1 MGRKRVR
8 HNLETTQLQ
17 QFLALPISSHLCC
30 RGCQGPASMP
40 TAPTGSASKLQ
51 WREVGEK
58 VQVTQLCPTPCNPM
72 DYTIYGILQARIL
85 DPGLPHCRQ
94 ILYQLSH
101 KGGPRI
107 PEWAACPFSRGSSW
121 PRNQTGIS
129 CIAGWFFINWA
140 IGEAPLQS
148 LNTYKND
155 RISRLLFLSIWP
167 YLSCPNYLWPII
179 FPISNVFYILSH
191 IVQ

>member
-8 HNLETTQLQ
+8 HDLETTQLQ

-30 RGCQGPASMP
+30 RGCQGPAGMP

-58 VQVTQLCPTPCNPM
+58 VKVTQLCPTPCNPM
-72 DYTIYGILQARIL
+72 DYTIHGILQARIL

-107 PEWAACPFSRGSSW
+107 LEWVAIPSPGDLLDLGLSKEHHAQFNRIWFCQYSFLLENFKLLPNLKPQVNKWHLPSYRWDSIEDSKDLPEQSFSEK
-121 PRNQTGIS
+121 T
-129 CIAGWFFINWA
+129 
-140 IGEAPLQS
+140 
-148 LNTYKND
+148 
-155 RISRLLFLSIWP
+155 
-167 YLSCPNYLWPII
+167 
-179 FPISNVFYILSH
+179 H
-191 IVQ
+191 